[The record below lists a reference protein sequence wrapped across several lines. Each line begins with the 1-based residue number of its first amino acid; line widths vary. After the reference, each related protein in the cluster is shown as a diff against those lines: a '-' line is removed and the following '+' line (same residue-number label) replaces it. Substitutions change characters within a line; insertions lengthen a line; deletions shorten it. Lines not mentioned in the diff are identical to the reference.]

1 MAAPRAGNRR
11 RRSNGIG
18 CSEGLAVIR
27 ADSVARSIG
36 GVCQIC
42 RAGRDGGS
50 CDILACGVV
59 GMVQSPHE
67 WVAVWWDGS
76 DGSDSS
82 DVRKGQFHDFLDE
95 CRVVKMD
102 ANGLV
107 NPRRRVVTAHN
118 ATEIAIKGRRLPKRD
133 LELSASIPSKF
144 GVKTPCSQTARQTY

>member
-1 MAAPRAGNRR
+1 MAAPRARNRR

-27 ADSVARSIG
+27 ADNVARSIG

-42 RAGRDGGS
+42 WAGRDGGS

-82 DVRKGQFHDFLDE
+82 DVRKGQFRDFLLE
-95 CRVVKMD
+95 FRYSWSP
-102 ANGLV
+102 GLQFRNTV
-107 NPRRRVVTAHN
+107 GDSRRGNR
-118 ATEIAIKGRRLPKRD
+118 GRDPL
-133 LELSASIPSKF
+133 
-144 GVKTPCSQTARQTY
+144 Y